1 MRLAIVFLLI
11 APMLTAASMAV
22 PPVAPGPPPAY
33 LCPPRVQVRHP
44 ELCPPTGPG
53 AALEQLAETGL
64 YPAMPLPTTPLDPR
78 MYNIPTNYLRAV
90 NKQVRLFPSEDA
102 AASDHGETDE
112 IQKGF
117 VYLYY
122 TDSSS
127 RGDSTIYATA
137 DGFVR
142 SGDASDFTPP
152 DYHGQA
158 FSHTPERPFGWV
170 VSGTFTATEPGGEAY
185 TDHWLS
191 KFDVVQIYDVQ
202 HAGDWEW
209 YQVGRGEWIE
219 QRLVARVVPDTTP
232 PPGVDADKWVT
243 VNLYEQ
249 TVAAYEGGQLV
260 YATMVST
267 GRNGFW
273 TRPGLFQVWA
283 KLEQDL
289 MTGGIPGEPGFY
301 YLQHVPWVM
310 YFDKARA
317 LHGTYW
323 HAKFG
328 TTTSRGCVNLP
339 MTDAQWL
346 YDFVDEGT
354 YVYVFDPSGQTPTDD
369 AAYGEGGA

>member
-1 MRLAIVFLLI
+1 MRLVGAFLLI
-11 APMLTAASMAV
+11 APILTAASAAV
-22 PPVAPGPPPAY
+22 PPVAPGPPPDY

-53 AALEQLAETGL
+53 AALERLAETGL
-64 YPAMPLPTTPLDPR
+64 YPVMPLPTTPLDPK
-78 MYNIPTNYLRAV
+78 MYSVPTNYLRAG
-90 NKQVRLFPSEDA
+90 NKPVRLFPSADA
-102 AASDHGETDE
+102 AASGHGETGE
-112 IQKGF
+112 IDKGF

-122 TDSSS
+122 TDSFSS
-127 RGDSTIYATA
+127 GDGEIYTTG
-137 DGFVR
+137 DGYVR
-142 SGDASDFTPP
+142 SGEASDFTPA

-158 FSHTPERPFGWV
+158 FSHTPQRPFGWV
-170 VSGTFTATEPGGEAY
+170 VSGTFAATQPGGESY

-202 HAGDWEW
+202 RAGDWEW

-219 QRLVARVVPDTTP
+219 QRNVARVVPDTTP

-273 TRPGLFQVWA
+273 TKPGLFKVWV

-310 YFDKARA
+310 YFDEARA

-346 YDFVDEGT
+346 YDFVDVGT
-354 YVYVFDPSGQTPTDD
+354 YVYVFDPSGQTPTDE
-369 AAYGEGGA
+369 ASYGAGGA